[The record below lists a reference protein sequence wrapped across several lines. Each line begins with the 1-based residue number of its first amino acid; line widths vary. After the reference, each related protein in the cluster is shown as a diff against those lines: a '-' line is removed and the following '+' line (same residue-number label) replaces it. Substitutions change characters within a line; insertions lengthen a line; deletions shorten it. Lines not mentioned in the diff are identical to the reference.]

1 MQENW
6 QFWVTTVIS
15 VIALMT
21 AASAKREAKK
31 ANVISKDTQKK
42 NEMNQYYPS
51 LRFHT
56 DLVEGKFIFKILNS
70 SQNRDAVLEKVRF
83 NISIN
88 AEDHNYSKEEFILL
102 DETLHSNNEKIIL
115 IDSLNKTIKFYHPI
129 LESMSDVKLDDSPI
143 RIKAWLYFRPAIY
156 QGETVNEYITATYSY
171 KDGKFKFSGHIR

>member
-51 LRFHT
+51 
-56 DLVEGKFIFKILNS
+56 
-70 SQNRDAVLEKVRF
+70 
-83 NISIN
+83 
-88 AEDHNYSKEEFILL
+88 
-102 DETLHSNNEKIIL
+102 
-115 IDSLNKTIKFYHPI
+115 
-129 LESMSDVKLDDSPI
+129 
-143 RIKAWLYFRPAIY
+143 
-156 QGETVNEYITATYSY
+156 
-171 KDGKFKFSGHIR
+171 